1 MYIYSQVAAHYGVQ
15 TLTGIQMNQMKRSVS
30 RYTTLIR
37 LYIYMLYLYRSIYYI
52 A

>member
-1 MYIYSQVAAHYGVQ
+1 MLYYMYIYSQVAAHYGVQ

-37 LYIYMLYLYRSIYYI
+37 LYIHVILI
-52 A
+52 